1 MEHHGIV
8 LKRVKEVILKDNVKL
23 IKIVPNIILTIIVEL
38 MDIAMEKVLENML
51 LKEMNFKLKI
61 VHV

>member
-51 LKEMNFKLKI
+51 SKEMNFKLKI